1 MGKKLTIKKQL
12 KIINEA
18 TDFAIK
24 QVEKERGNKRNYI
37 NEWFRYIEISSQKLR
52 KYLN

>member
-1 MGKKLTIKKQL
+1 MKKKMTIKNQL
-12 KIINEA
+12 KIINDA

-24 QVEKERGNKRNYI
+24 QVERERGNKRNYI
-37 NEWFRYIEISSQKLR
+37 NEWFRYIEITSQKLR